1 MGERYL
7 EKAQETG
14 RLIVPSKLG
23 AIPEE
28 AYDLDLSELSLAG
41 KAHRTVFLPHGMG
54 GSRAEPKRGIL
65 TPYS

>member
-7 EKAQETG
+7 EKAQDTG

-41 KAHRTVFLPHGMG
+41 KAHRTVFLPHGMEG
-54 GSRAEPKRGIL
+54 AGRNQKGAF
-65 TPYS
+65 